1 MEKYIYDESNG
12 LWYERDGDY
21 YIPCLKLPEINIGIW
36 GERYLTYIREHKKL
50 LHTKLMINGTL
61 YTHLAE
67 INQQAEDMFSEL
79 VNQMKI
85 REGITEHLK
94 AQNQMEWVRR
104 MNNIR
109 QRANEIIY
117 KGLIYAWVALFLK
130 KHLNPLLA

>member
-1 MEKYIYDESNG
+1 MEQYIYDESNG

-21 YIPCLKLPEINIGIW
+21 YIPCLKLPETNIGIW

-50 LHTKLMINGTL
+50 LHTKLVVNGNL

-67 INQQAEDMFSEL
+67 INQQAEELFSEL
-79 VNQMKI
+79 VNQMKL
-85 REGITEHLK
+85 REVITEQLK
-94 AQNQMEWVRR
+94 AENQMEWVRR

-117 KGLIYAWVALFLK
+117 KELIYA
-130 KHLNPLLA
+130 

>member
-1 MEKYIYDESNG
+1 MEQYIYDKSNG

-21 YIPCLKLPEINIGIW
+21 YIPSLKLPEINIGIW
-36 GERYLTYIREHKKL
+36 GERYLTNIREHKKL
-50 LHTKLMINGTL
+50 LHTKLMISGTL

-85 REGITEHLK
+85 REGITEQLK
-94 AQNQMEWVRR
+94 ADDQLEWVCR

-117 KGLIYAWVALFLK
+117 EELIYVWVVLYQEK
-130 KHLNPLLA
+130 RLNPLFV

>member
-1 MEKYIYDESNG
+1 MEQYIYDESNG

-50 LHTKLMINGTL
+50 LHTKLMIKGTL
-61 YTHLAE
+61 YTNLAE
-67 INQQAEDMFSEL
+67 INRQAEEMFSEL
-79 VNQMKI
+79 VNQMKTN
-85 REGITEHLK
+85 EGITEQLK

-117 KGLIYAWVALFLK
+117 KELIYV
-130 KHLNPLLA
+130 

>member
-1 MEKYIYDESNG
+1 MDQYIYDETNG
-12 LWYERDGDY
+12 LWYERDGNY

-79 VNQMKI
+79 VNQMKTN
-85 REGITEHLK
+85 EGITEQLK

-117 KGLIYAWVALFLK
+117 KELIYV
-130 KHLNPLLA
+130 